1 MEIQKDL
8 TVKGM
13 STIQEKTNQM
23 RLTFSKAVALDL
35 RCGTG
40 KLVFEHYERQVS
52 IWGASANIEPLSFG
66 ISSGELDDEDQEFT
80 ADLDVQDGNN
90 NEHVGNEQD
99 ESDSEPDVDTGNSL
113 QASRPTKTGKGKVGS
128 SIVSKLV
135 GIKRKHLERN
145 LTAVE
150 RDQLFIKEIKSD
162 PEFRKDL
169 LQLV

>member
-1 MEIQKDL
+1 M
-8 TVKGM
+8 
-13 STIQEKTNQM
+13 
-23 RLTFSKAVALDL
+23 
-35 RCGTG
+35 
-40 KLVFEHYERQVS
+40 
-52 IWGASANIEPLSFG
+52 SFG

-113 QASRPTKTGKGKVGS
+113 QASRPTKAGKGKVGS